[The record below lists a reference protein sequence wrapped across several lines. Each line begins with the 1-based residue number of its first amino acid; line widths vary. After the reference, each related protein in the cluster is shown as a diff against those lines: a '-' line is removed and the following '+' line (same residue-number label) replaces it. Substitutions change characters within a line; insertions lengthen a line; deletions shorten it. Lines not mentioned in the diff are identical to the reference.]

1 MTPEERD
8 LLTQSIKIS
17 EENNRILKSMRR
29 SARFASFLRIVY
41 WVIILGSAFG
51 TYYFLKPY
59 INAVADSYN
68 SMKSSIETVKNATN
82 KLPALPTWLGGKQ

>member
-41 WVIILGSAFG
+41 WVIILGSAFSA
-51 TYYFLKPY
+51 YYIIKPF
-59 INAVADSYN
+59 IDPLIKGYN
-68 SMKSSIETVKNATN
+68 SVQENIQSVKDATN